1 MGDASMDVKGFFTKK
16 KNILI
21 LAIFCTLLW
30 GSAYPALKIG
40 YELFA
45 IDTADVFGKI
55 AFAGYRFTISGL
67 LVLLFHGAIYKKLP
81 FPKGKELLQIVFLGL
96 MLTSF
101 FYVGLANTTGV
112 NGAIL
117 NGTGTFFSV
126 VLAHFFYQD
135 DKLNAPKAVGT
146 LIGFVGVV
154 LISLTGQTRFHLQF
168 NVLGDGLIIL
178 AAFVNSLGFIYS
190 KKLSQGMNT
199 VALTGYQLLFG
210 GAFLVVAAL
219 MNGSP
224 LQGFTPA
231 STSLL
236 MYLSFLTAAAFSIW
250 TTLFKYNAVSSIS
263 LYKFLIPIFGALLS
277 ALILG
282 ESLFRW
288 TNLTALI
295 LVSLGI
301 YTVNCSK

>member
-1 MGDASMDVKGFFTKK
+1 MDVKGFFTKK

-21 LAIFCTLLW
+21 LSTFCTLLW

-55 AFAGYRFTISGL
+55 AFAGYRFAISGL
-67 LVLLFHGAIYKKLP
+67 LVLLFHGVIYKKLT
-81 FPKGKELLQIVFLGL
+81 FPKGKDLLQIVFLGL
-96 MLTSF
+96 MLTSIHYTF

-126 VLAHFFYQD
+126 VMAHFFYQD
-135 DKLNAPKAVGT
+135 DRLNAPKAMGT
-146 LIGFVGVV
+146 LIGFGGVV
-154 LISLTGQTRFHLQF
+154 LISLTGQTGFHLQF

-190 KKLSQGMNT
+190 KKLSQRMNT

-210 GAFLVVAAL
+210 GAFLVLVAL
-219 MNGSP
+219 TNGAP
-224 LQGFTPA
+224 LQGFTFA

-282 ESLFRW
+282 ENLFRW
-288 TNLTALI
+288 TNLAALL

-301 YTVNCSK
+301 YTVNRPK